1 MIAKMTKEG
10 VLQVYA
16 ETEAEIYMLK
26 CWEKNYKDA
35 KGAAF
40 ETFAEYEPKTVLIP
54 QFSIAEAAKSAN
66 EYNMQVSRALD
77 AMKPSV

>member
-40 ETFAEYEPKTVLIP
+40 ETFAEYASKTAFIP
-54 QFSIAEAAKSAN
+54 QFSVAGTN
-66 EYNMQVSRALD
+66 ETGR
-77 AMKPSV
+77 

>member
-26 CWEKNYKDA
+26 CWEKNYKEA
-35 KGAAF
+35 KGAVF
-40 ETFAEYEPKTVLIP
+40 ETFASFEQKPVFIP
-54 QFSIAEAAKSAN
+54 QFSTQAAN
-66 EYNMQVSRALD
+66 LTVHELNI
-77 AMKPSV
+77 

>member
-40 ETFAEYEPKTVLIP
+40 ETFAEYEPVEKGRFGV
-54 QFSIAEAAKSAN
+54 AN
-66 EYNMQVSRALD
+66 
-77 AMKPSV
+77 SV

>member
-16 ETEAEIYMLK
+16 ETETEIYMLK

-40 ETFAEYEPKTVLIP
+40 ETFAEYEPKDRFHSGYEDSCGI
-54 QFSIAEAAKSAN
+54 
-66 EYNMQVSRALD
+66 RG
-77 AMKPSV
+77 